1 MSTAKLVRWVQ
12 LQLKVVL
19 STMTI
24 VQPSMIQLTVSKSQD
39 TQRAVRGLVCMKG
52 MYKIKLAC
60 KVYTYSWLESSVASL
75 KMVTEIPLI
84 ISVILNKI
92 ISLYTVVLSGRDSR
106 PSVMTTGGS
115 RPLKSIPGP
124 TVAATIGV
132 PTDLDTFSLIISDE
146 VTGRR
151 AGSP

>member
-19 STMTI
+19 STMAI

-75 KMVTEIPLI
+75 KW
-84 ISVILNKI
+84 SQR
-92 ISLYTVVLSGRDSR
+92 YH
-106 PSVMTTGGS
+106 
-115 RPLKSIPGP
+115 
-124 TVAATIGV
+124 
-132 PTDLDTFSLIISDE
+132 
-146 VTGRR
+146 
-151 AGSP
+151 